1 MHHKLGH
8 KHVGQ
13 ACILRFVPLSFVRIR
28 NSNKAITIKY
38 VFIIYNNTQT
48 GSRTNKDEGSVRS
61 KVEGNETISQGQ
73 AQAQAQEKA
82 KPRAKPNQDK
92 PRQAKTRQDKTSQ
105 DKTRRAKT

>member
-82 KPRAKPNQDK
+82 KPRPRAKPSQD
-92 PRQAKTRQDKTSQ
+92 KTRQDKTRQ
-105 DKTRRAKT
+105 DKTRQDKTR